1 VTSVAAELLEILW
14 GRASTAPVSSSQL
27 RVLFILEH
35 NEGINMR
42 TLADSLGAAP
52 SSVSRLCDRLE
63 AVGFVER
70 APSSNSRRELQPHL
84 SSRGRGFLA
93 DLRARREQELRA
105 IVAQMPV
112 TKRAALLDG
121 LEAFCDVGFS
131 RVHAV
136 RGPRDASEA
145 ETA

>member
-1 VTSVAAELLEILW
+1 MTSVAAELLEILW

-27 RVLFILEH
+27 RVLFIIEH
-35 NEGINMR
+35 NEGMNMR
-42 TLADSLGAAP
+42 ALADSLGSMP

-70 APSSNSRRELQPHL
+70 APSSSSRRELQLHL
-84 SSRGRGFLA
+84 SNRGRTFLT

-105 IVAQMPV
+105 IVAQMPAS
-112 TKRAALLDG
+112 KRAALLDG
-121 LEAFCDVGFS
+121 LEAFCNVGFS
-131 RVHAV
+131 RVHLLSA
-136 RGPRDASEA
+136 PRDASGA